1 MKKVLSV
8 FLVVLISFSMVTIA
22 VAAAPMISISDV
34 SGKKGDTVNVKI
46 QISDNPGII
55 SLRMFVSYD
64 KDVLKL
70 VKASNGD
77 IFPETAA
84 TFGNDLTSN
93 PYTLLWEDALSNQD
107 YTENGTVAILT
118 FEILETAPNG
128 KTDIRV
134 SLDDGSVFNSDLDEV
149 KFGTADGFV
158 NVSDG
163 TQEPPKYNSPTIEVA
178 DVEAYTGDTISVPIT
193 IYNNP
198 GIIALKISVDYDSNY
213 LELVEATDNGLL
225 GNGNSVFAN
234 DIDAKPYTMLWE
246 DGLAAQNHTGNGALA
261 TLKFKILENISG
273 STKVTVKYEVDSTL
287 DFDLNEVEFQMYD
300 GTVLVGEK
308 PMLIAKE
315 GSSTKIKESHIYGLK
330 PGMSQRDFEENY
342 VEVKGNAQLEYSG
355 PVATG
360 VAVKLIDKSN
370 NVVEA
375 YSIIIFGDVNGDGW
389 YDGQDAVTVSMIV
402 NGMLTR
408 EQVGEDAWMAADCN
422 HDGKIDQSDV
432 DLLNQA
438 GVLLARIDQT
448 KSSEELLE
456 TSAEYNEYL
465 NLIGQN
471 SEIAGDNPEDPSEHL
486 GFFGRLKI
494 LFKKIIEYIILFFKK
509 VC

>member
-107 YTENGTVAILT
+107 YTENGTVAVLT

-158 NVSDG
+158 NVSDE
-163 TQEPPKYNSPTIEVA
+163 TQEPPKYNFPTIEIA

-198 GIIALKISVDYDSNY
+198 GIIALKISVDYDSDY
-213 LELVEATDNGLL
+213 LELIEATDNGLL

-234 DIDAKPYTMLWE
+234 DINAKPYTMLWE
-246 DGLAAQNHTGNGALA
+246 DGLASQNHTDDGTLA
-261 TLKFKILENISG
+261 ILKFKVLENVSG
-273 STKVTVKYEVDSTL
+273 SSKVTIKYESDSTI
-287 DFDLNEVEFQMYD
+287 DFDLNEVDFQMHD
-300 GTVLVGEK
+300 GTVLIGEK
-308 PMLIAKE
+308 PRLIAKE
-315 GSSTKIKESHIYGLK
+315 GSSTVIKGSYIYGLK
-330 PGMSQRDFEENY
+330 YGMSQRDFEENY
-342 VEVKGNAQLEYSG
+342 VEIYGNVQLEYSG
-355 PVATG
+355 SVATG
-360 VAVKLIDKSN
+360 VVIKLVDKSN
-370 NVVEA
+370 NVIKV

-389 YDGQDAVTVSMIV
+389 YDGQDAVLVNMIA

-408 EQVGEDAWMAADCN
+408 EQVGEAVWMAADCN
-422 HDGKIDQSDV
+422 HDGKIDQADV

-438 GVLLARIDQT
+438 GLLLSSVDQT
-448 KSSEELLE
+448 KPTEELLE
-456 TSAEYNEYL
+456 TSSEYNEYL
-465 NLIGQN
+465 DLIDQSFEVKEDKPEQES
-471 SEIAGDNPEDPSEHL
+471 SESQKPSLLEVLLIAIWNYIKHL
-486 GFFGRLKI
+486 VSFIK
-494 LFKKIIEYIILFFKK
+494 
-509 VC
+509 

>member
-8 FLVVLISFSMVTIA
+8 FLVILISFSMITMA
-22 VAAAPMISISDV
+22 VAADPMISVSEV
-34 SGKKGDTVNVKI
+34 SGKKGDTVDVKI
-46 QISDNPGII
+46 QINDNPGII
-55 SLRMFVSYD
+55 SLRMFVNYD

-93 PYTLLWEDALSNQD
+93 PYTLLWEDALSDQD
-107 YTENGTVAILT
+107 YTENGTVAVLT

-128 KTDIRV
+128 KTNISV
-134 SLDDGSVFNSDLDEV
+134 SLDEGSVFNSDLNDV

-158 NVSDG
+158 NIFDE
-163 TQEPPKYNSPTIEVA
+163 TQEPPKYDSPTVEVA
-178 DVEAYTGDTISVPIT
+178 DIEAYAGDTISVPIT
-193 IYNNP
+193 VYNNP
-198 GIIALKISVDYDSNY
+198 GIIALKISIDYDSDY
-213 LELVEATDNGLL
+213 LELIEATDSGLL

-234 DIDAKPYTMLWE
+234 DINAKPYTMLWE
-246 DGLAAQNHTGNGALA
+246 DGLASQNHTDDGALA
-261 TLKFKILENISG
+261 ILKFKVLKNVSG
-273 STKVTVKYEVDSTL
+273 SSKVTIKYEADSTL
-287 DFDLNEVEFQMYD
+287 DFDLNEVDFQMHD
-300 GTVLVGEK
+300 GTVLIGEK
-308 PMLIAKE
+308 PRLIAKE
-315 GSSTKIKESHIYGLK
+315 GSSTVIKGSYIYGLK

-342 VEVKGNAQLEYSG
+342 VEIYGNAQLEYSG
-355 PVATG
+355 SVATG
-360 VAVKLIDKSN
+360 VVVKLVDKSN

-375 YSIIIFGDVNGDGW
+375 YSIIIFGDVNGDSW

-422 HDGKIDQSDV
+422 HDGKIDQADV

-438 GVLLARIDQT
+438 GVLLAKIDQT
-448 KSSEELLE
+448 KSSDELLE

-465 NLIGQN
+465 KLIGQN
-471 SEIAGDNPEDPSEHL
+471 AEAAEDKPEDPSENI
-486 GFFGRLKI
+486 GFFGRLKNW
-494 LFKKIIEYIILFFKK
+494 LKKIIEYIVLFFKK

>member
-1 MKKVLSV
+1 
-8 FLVVLISFSMVTIA
+8 
-22 VAAAPMISISDV
+22 
-34 SGKKGDTVNVKI
+34 
-46 QISDNPGII
+46 
-55 SLRMFVSYD
+55 
-64 KDVLKL
+64 
-70 VKASNGD
+70 
-77 IFPETAA
+77 
-84 TFGNDLTSN
+84 
-93 PYTLLWEDALSNQD
+93 
-107 YTENGTVAILT
+107 
-118 FEILETAPNG
+118 
-128 KTDIRV
+128 
-134 SLDDGSVFNSDLDEV
+134 
-149 KFGTADGFV
+149 
-158 NVSDG
+158 
-163 TQEPPKYNSPTIEVA
+163 
-178 DVEAYTGDTISVPIT
+178 
-193 IYNNP
+193 
-198 GIIALKISVDYDSNY
+198 
-213 LELVEATDNGLL
+213 
-225 GNGNSVFAN
+225 
-234 DIDAKPYTMLWE
+234 
-246 DGLAAQNHTGNGALA
+246 
-261 TLKFKILENISG
+261 
-273 STKVTVKYEVDSTL
+273 
-287 DFDLNEVEFQMYD
+287 
-300 GTVLVGEK
+300 
-308 PMLIAKE
+308 
-315 GSSTKIKESHIYGLK
+315 
-330 PGMSQRDFEENY
+330 MSQRDFEENY

-370 NVVEA
+370 DVVEA

-471 SEIAGDNPEDPSEHL
+471 AEIAGDNPEDPSEHL